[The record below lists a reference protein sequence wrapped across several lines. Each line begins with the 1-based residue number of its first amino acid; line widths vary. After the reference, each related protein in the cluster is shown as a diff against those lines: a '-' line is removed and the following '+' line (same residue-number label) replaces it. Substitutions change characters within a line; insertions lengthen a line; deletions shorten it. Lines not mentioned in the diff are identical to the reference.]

1 MMRGLVILLL
11 GLVLSLQARAQ
22 GGGDSL
28 AQFGPTSSAQL
39 RSIMTDSTGTG
50 ALVFGTSPALTTPN
64 LGTPSALNLSNALG
78 LPLNT
83 AGAVTGQLPGAYGG
97 TGVNNSGKTITLGGN
112 FTTSGAYNSTFI
124 VSGSYSYT
132 FPGRSA
138 TLASKTGTFTAGNL
152 LTVDTDGQIV
162 DSNLTGIGTVG
173 ADAFLLNPTS
183 GTAAP
188 IEVAFPAC
196 SSTGK
201 ALTYTAAGG
210 VGAIGCGTFA
220 TLAAN
225 TFTAA
230 QTFSTTASIGGA
242 SLTLT
247 TGALGLSKM
256 TASGSAPGAAG
267 GKLELVCGTNA
278 GTAKLTVSAGTSS
291 TPATVLDNIGS
302 GVTGC

>member
-210 VGAIGCGTFA
+210 VG
-220 TLAAN
+220 
-225 TFTAA
+225 
-230 QTFSTTASIGGA
+230 
-242 SLTLT
+242 LTLT